1 MYNWLNWCHWIA
13 SANSITISSRV
24 VRVEQL
30 SGLFLL
36 PIFKKYINGKRSYD
50 KHKKL
55 SCFSENVY
63 LRDSFV
69 IASML

>member
-1 MYNWLNWCHWIA
+1 M
-13 SANSITISSRV
+13 
-24 VRVEQL
+24 EQL

-36 PIFKKYINGKRSYD
+36 PIFKNYINENMSYD

-63 LRDSFV
+63 LTALFV
-69 IASML
+69 ITSMLKCL